1 MHETNIMNIMN
12 NMKQKTNQNSK
23 SLNNSFDYC
32 FVLVLCSLLF
42 AFIYFFCSF
51 FVFFCL
57 FCFLLFHFGT
67 YCARVAYRISHIN
80 ASHLLK
86 ITLHKTVDMIRRRE
100 LAFSS

>member
-32 FVLVLCSLLF
+32 FVLCSLLF

-80 ASHLLK
+80 ASHPLK
-86 ITLHKTVDMIRRRE
+86 ITLHKTVDMIRRWE